1 MRQFYSNLKAETII
15 NGSDIDNVF
24 ESIYSM
30 IISNIKT
37 SLAKGS
43 SWIIDS
49 NVNHTINISK
59 YNPVAGSSFI
69 RLPKELDHRKKV

>member
-15 NGSDIDNVF
+15 NGNDIDNVF

-30 IISNIKT
+30 IISNIRT
-37 SLAKGS
+37 SLAKGL

-69 RLPKELDHRKKV
+69 RLPKELDH